1 MTALAERQDN
11 TLRLDRADST
21 EPKLPK
27 DSSEATDR
35 NEPIDRMEP
44 DDPMDKIDPEDPI
57 DRIDPVEPIDK
68 IDPDEPRLMIEPD
81 EPRLR
86 ALSMDFMEL
95 LSQPCAAYLAA
106 ARRARPSTKM
116 SISISNRSSGSE
128 KANSL
133 ASSVMFGNWS
143 AGSEAM

>member
-1 MTALAERQDN
+1 M
-11 TLRLDRADST
+11 LRLERADST
-21 EPKLPK
+21 EPKLPNE
-27 DSSEATDR
+27 SSEATDR
-35 NEPIDRMEP
+35 NEPTDSTEP
-44 DDPMDKIDPEDPI
+44 DDPMDRMDPEDPI

-86 ALSMDFMEL
+86 ALPSMAFFMDL
-95 LSQPCAAYLAA
+95 LLQLGAAYLAA
-106 ARRARPSTKM
+106 ARRARPSMKM

-133 ASSVMFGNWS
+133 ASSVMFGNCS